1 MLKMGAFNAFFF
13 FMFLLNLGFHEMSR
27 FDLILKYRTLAL
39 VIFFKIIMLEISGF
53 KITNK

>member
-1 MLKMGAFNAFFF
+1 MLKMGAFNAFF